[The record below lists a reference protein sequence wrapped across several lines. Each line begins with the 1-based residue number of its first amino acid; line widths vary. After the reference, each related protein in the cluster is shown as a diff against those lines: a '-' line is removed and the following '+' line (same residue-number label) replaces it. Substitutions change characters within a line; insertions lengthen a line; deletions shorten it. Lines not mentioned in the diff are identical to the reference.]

1 MVVPL
6 YSLHVSSYSL
16 SNSPYEK
23 LFLGIYQKKI
33 PGPPQKT
40 NYTDRGPEL
49 AGPDMKEIYY
59 GLGWPNTKIRSLEEF
74 WTGNG
79 A

>member
-1 MVVPL
+1 ME
-6 YSLHVSSYSL
+6 SHVRNFFFVYT
-16 SNSPYEK
+16 
-23 LFLGIYQKKI
+23 KKNI
-33 PGPPQKT
+33 PGPPQVI
-40 NYTDRGPEL
+40 NYPDRGPEL

-59 GLGWPNTKIRSLEEF
+59 GLGWPNTKTRSLEEF